1 MKRDARPWTL
11 ILQSFCRILLC
22 QIVININQQT
32 VKAGSSCLGGEDI
45 FAAVRENSPGGQF
58 IANLSIAGDPRP
70 SGIRLALSGDSADW
84 FSLEGNTIR
93 LNASFSRALDREV
106 HGSVLMAV
114 LSCYEGETIQSEY
127 RIMAEIL
134 NENDNKPVFMEETV
148 QPVAVSELAA
158 VNSVVFVVKA
168 VDADEDTIVYVI
180 DRSLPDSSYFRID
193 LPNSGDVILS
203 KHLDYETKTQMQ
215 LAIYAVEMNTPEKY
229 NTSATIMINVLDG
242 DDQYPQ
248 FQPCVPLTQ
257 DAVHPICT
265 NPIYTVN
272 VTEAHQNITLPFS
285 PGRIRAVDG
294 DRGLDAPLLY
304 TILSGAD
311 DGCFHIDNQSGEV
324 TMSRL
329 AEHRL
334 LMPTFQLQVMASQ
347 VDDPRK
353 YTITSAVVRVLAQN
367 HFAPQFNSSTYV
379 GFVPQSRESSMLVST
394 HGNQALLLQAIDR
407 DFQDGINPKV
417 HYSLWP
423 KSNNTRLYHMTQE
436 GYVIAKGNLLPAS
449 EKVFLEVIATDQESG
464 EVARATVEIVALQRA
479 PWSLFGG
486 QKRYTLHVD
495 VVLAGGIMA
504 AVLLLLLVTLMFLL
518 LWLVRRWRQQQDV
531 AAKDSVAQG
540 KHRNVSLRWF
550 QLVTSGRP
558 TPYIEEIS
566 FCNEAYED
574 CESSG
579 SVGRGLHRKKP
590 GILCR
595 KTQRNHSDS
604 TDLLRDSQSLCVT
617 AEPLPIHVPPSIMSN
632 GKTADRSSKSV
643 SFVDDVTL
651 RQIGTVENSRNRSLE
666 VQTVESMFLGEIP
679 QALCETEEG
688 DRSDEERE
696 AKNLYRIVYPVID
709 KEEAT
714 PGETENLCS
723 YKHDQRGDVALEGC
737 PEA

>member
-1 MKRDARPWTL
+1 
-11 ILQSFCRILLC
+11 
-22 QIVININQQT
+22 
-32 VKAGSSCLGGEDI
+32 SSCLGGEDI
-45 FAAVRENSPGGQF
+45 FAAVRENSPDGQF

-93 LNASFSRALDREV
+93 LNASFSRALDRE
-106 HGSVLMAV
+106 
-114 LSCYEGETIQSEY
+114 SEY

-215 LAIYAVEMNTPEKY
+215 LAIYAEMNTPEKY

-272 VTEAHQNITLPFS
+272 VTEAHQFS

-304 TILSGAD
+304 TILSAD

-334 LMPTFQLQVMASQ
+334 LMPTFQLQASQ

-449 EKVFLEVIATDQESG
+449 EKQVIATDQESG
-464 EVARATVEIVALQRA
+464 EVARATVEIVALQRGERA

-540 KHRNVSLRWF
+540 KHRNV
-550 QLVTSGRP
+550 
-558 TPYIEEIS
+558 
-566 FCNEAYED
+566 
-574 CESSG
+574 
-579 SVGRGLHRKKP
+579 
-590 GILCR
+590 
-595 KTQRNHSDS
+595 
-604 TDLLRDSQSLCVT
+604 
-617 AEPLPIHVPPSIMSN
+617 
-632 GKTADRSSKSV
+632 
-643 SFVDDVTL
+643 
-651 RQIGTVENSRNRSLE
+651 
-666 VQTVESMFLGEIP
+666 
-679 QALCETEEG
+679 
-688 DRSDEERE
+688 
-696 AKNLYRIVYPVID
+696 
-709 KEEAT
+709 
-714 PGETENLCS
+714 
-723 YKHDQRGDVALEGC
+723 
-737 PEA
+737 